1 MERLVLLGVAAE
13 RIDIRACRQQSSNGA
28 GSSKARGQVKSRPSI
43 RREFENGAKLGC
55 GRGRGGEDGLKIW
68 EIADGCGL
76 KDVKGNRLGSACGE
90 QRRAQGRP
98 AAVNRPEQCRDALRV
113 ARARESG
120 VGRKGI
126 GELRRCSALNQF
138 EDCCCFCNSSL
149 FLTAKSWAV

>member
-1 MERLVLLGVAAE
+1 MERLVVLGVAAE

-28 GSSKARGQVKSRPSI
+28 GSSKARGEMKSRPSVW
-43 RREFENGAKLGC
+43 REFGDGAKLGC

-76 KDVKGNRLGSACGE
+76 KDVKGNSLGRAGGEKRLAK
-90 QRRAQGRP
+90 GRP